1 MQHIS
6 TLEIEQEKKTQAM
19 LTSELADLTGILR
32 EATIQMSTSVVDQNM
47 VRYYVQPDC
56 GSFIDELRSC
66 DNSEL
71 I

>member
-1 MQHIS
+1 
-6 TLEIEQEKKTQAM
+6 M

-56 GSFIDELRSC
+56 VSFVDEMRSR
-66 DNSEL
+66 DNFDL